1 MSTVGKNLFFVRKG
15 RKRIVFVE
23 RIYQYLIGV
32 DAREASELLD
42 SIIFLANRVI
52 QPPRSVKSK

>member
-1 MSTVGKNLFFVRKG
+1 MFF
-15 RKRIVFVE
+15 E

-42 SIIFLANRVI
+42 SIIFLAKVLSNLRVA
-52 QPPRSVKSK
+52 